1 MEHQKIWNLLNE
13 EYNTKLI
20 TRKWNVVNDNSKTNY
35 DATNENTYNTDI
47 LKSNLCDYNDSYIFL
62 SGDISIVDAPTTQ
75 VAFRNKHHS
84 LNVSQ
89 KLMKQ
94 Q

>member
-13 EYNTKLI
+13 EYITKLI

-62 SGDISIVDAPTTQ
+62 
-75 VAFRNKHHS
+75 
-84 LNVSQ
+84 
-89 KLMKQ
+89 
-94 Q
+94 

>member
-35 DATNENTYNTDI
+35 DATNENTYDTDI

-62 SGDISIVDAPTTQ
+62 
-75 VAFRNKHHS
+75 
-84 LNVSQ
+84 
-89 KLMKQ
+89 
-94 Q
+94 

>member
-13 EYNTKLI
+13 EYSTKLI

-62 SGDISIVDAPTTQ
+62 
-75 VAFRNKHHS
+75 
-84 LNVSQ
+84 
-89 KLMKQ
+89 
-94 Q
+94 

>member
-1 MEHQKIWNLLNE
+1 MEHQKIWNLLNK

-47 LKSNLCDYNDSYIFL
+47 LKSNLCDYIDSYIFL
-62 SGDISIVDAPTTQ
+62 
-75 VAFRNKHHS
+75 
-84 LNVSQ
+84 
-89 KLMKQ
+89 
-94 Q
+94 

>member
-35 DATNENTYNTDI
+35 DATNENTSNTDI

-62 SGDISIVDAPTTQ
+62 
-75 VAFRNKHHS
+75 
-84 LNVSQ
+84 
-89 KLMKQ
+89 
-94 Q
+94 

>member
-13 EYNTKLI
+13 EYITKLI

-47 LKSNLCDYNDSYIFL
+47 LKSNLCDYIDSYIFL
-62 SGDISIVDAPTTQ
+62 
-75 VAFRNKHHS
+75 
-84 LNVSQ
+84 
-89 KLMKQ
+89 
-94 Q
+94 

>member
-47 LKSNLCDYNDSYIFL
+47 LKSNFCDDNYSYIFL
-62 SGDISIVDAPTTQ
+62 
-75 VAFRNKHHS
+75 
-84 LNVSQ
+84 
-89 KLMKQ
+89 
-94 Q
+94 